1 MKKTFMIEFELP
13 EELTEAFLELI
24 PDQRI
29 LIDQLMTQGIIRSY
43 SLSMDRSV
51 LWVIMEATS
60 EFEVMEII
68 ASMPLCDYMQPYV
81 SELMFHNSTE
91 VYHQFSLN

>member
-1 MKKTFMIEFELP
+1 MIEFELP
-13 EELTEAFLELI
+13 EELTEEFLELI

-29 LIDQLMTQGIIRSY
+29 LIDQLMAQGIIRSY

-51 LWVIMEATS
+51 LWVVMEATS

-68 ASMPLCDYMQPYV
+68 AGMPLCDYMQPYV
-81 SELMFHNSTE
+81 SELLFHNSTE

>member
-1 MKKTFMIEFELP
+1 MIEFELP
-13 EELTEAFLELI
+13 EELTEEFLELI

-29 LIDQLMTQGIIRSY
+29 LTDQLMAQGIIRSY

-51 LWVIMEATS
+51 LWVVMEATS

-68 ASMPLCDYMQPYV
+68 AGMPLCDYMQPYV
-81 SELMFHNSTE
+81 SELLFHNSTE